1 MSDQKFD
8 PDSSQIYD
16 EDEEDLPDLNPE
28 PDNEPDDSA
37 PYVAG
42 EAQDRE
48 GTERPAVDKHP
59 ED

>member
-1 MSDQKFD
+1 MSEMFD
-8 PDSSQIYD
+8 PDTSQL
-16 EDEEDLPDLNPE
+16 DEEVPDLSDE
-28 PDNEPDDSA
+28 PDNEPVDGVELPD
-37 PYVAG
+37 V